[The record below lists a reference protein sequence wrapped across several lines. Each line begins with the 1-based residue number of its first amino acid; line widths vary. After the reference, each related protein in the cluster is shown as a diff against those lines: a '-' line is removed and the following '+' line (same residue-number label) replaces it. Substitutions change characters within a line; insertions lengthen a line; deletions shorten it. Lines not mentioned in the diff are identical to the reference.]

1 MRVSEFIAQSFSEA
15 ARKSFGD
22 CRLYLFGSRT
32 DPAKHGGDFDLAVDC
47 ALDKKAFKH
56 AKIRFFKEL
65 LLKDLDLPVDL
76 VSYRDAPA
84 KLREAIDRKKI
95 PIS

>member
-1 MRVSEFIAQSFSEA
+1 MRVSEYFAQSFGEA

-32 DPAKHGGDFDLAVDC
+32 DPAKRGGDFDLAVDC
-47 ALDKKAFKH
+47 SLGREAFKE
-56 AKIRFFKEL
+56 AKIHFFKEL

-84 KLREAIDRKKI
+84 RLREEIDRQKI
-95 PIS
+95 LIS

>member
-1 MRVSEFIAQSFSEA
+1 MRVPEAIARSFREA
-15 ARKSFGD
+15 AKKSFGE

-32 DPAKHGGDFDLAVDC
+32 DPAKRGGDFDLAVDC
-47 ALDKKAFKH
+47 ALDKEAFRA

-65 LLKDLDLPVDL
+65 LLYDLDLPVDL

-84 KLREAIDRKKI
+84 RLRAEIDRQKI
-95 PIS
+95 LIS